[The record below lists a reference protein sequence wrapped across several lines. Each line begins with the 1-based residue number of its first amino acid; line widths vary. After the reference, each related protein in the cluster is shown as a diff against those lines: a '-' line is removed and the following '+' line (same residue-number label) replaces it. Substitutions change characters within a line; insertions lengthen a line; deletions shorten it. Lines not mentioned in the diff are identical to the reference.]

1 MSACVT
7 GTAPAAQLGVGDL
20 WASEVLEGCARAHY
34 TPRQELLGILAP
46 PPRSTAAGATPI
58 ASAVKASGATV
69 EGGRTLIDVDAVQ
82 SMDGYS
88 HAASPNSIG
97 EAVAN
102 QPSLKPM
109 ERSALSEEMQA
120 LRAVLSPALI
130 RKAYRLNTPCMT
142 KHTTKN
148 ERLLNCTASPRCM
161 AGLQLLGSDAAT
173 REDCLKALMGNGP
186 YVVPLPAVKGS
197 GVTAANADAASSSSA
212 STGRERG
219 GARATKSTR
228 EDLAETAG
236 SATAAGDATEIT
248 VMSDPA
254 FPCLWRG
261 VRNLMNTCYFS
272 AVLQLIFSIARVRH
286 AILNDDAAAH
296 DHYCVEIRE
305 AQGGTGVNQLAE
317 SGLKELFA
325 LMAFSRE
332 GAGADPKSFATYLSL
347 DVKVQQDAQEF
358 FTLLLDWLRC
368 HCGPTVKAAV
378 TSTFSGTLLYDRQC
392 GSCGRSSKRAEPFL
406 YLSLPVCPTLE
417 DSLSEFSKPEAVDG
431 FMCEQCG
438 HTAVATSLQYMR
450 TLPDVLVIHW
460 NRFEFDLQSL
470 QRHKV
475 TTTTS
480 FPLQL
485 DMATYMRQWHE
496 QKRNITS
503 RAAGG
508 ESVAPEESEDH
519 HLYEL
524 RGVVNHLGDTA
535 VSGHYTY
542 HGKVSGASAEPGSSG
557 GSRGSS
563 WLNFNDAEVSK
574 LNRYQGQRGAS
585 PDAYLLVYHR
595 IATSCSSP
603 RSTSVSAPPST
614 GKPPQLQPVAAVPST
629 SATPTPAEYP
639 VYLRQYVDRVNDDC
653 LTKRHDWME
662 QRAQAAALFDL
673 WATAAKA
680 VFESATNASSAP
692 AWISTTTTAT
702 PSLYV
707 LPTRWLQ
714 HFGRFFLP
722 AYVDAAALGSG
733 AESKLKRSKRDL
745 DAVSG
750 PAGDS
755 ANSALASGAAGV
767 DGKPIVVGPEEGA
780 SGSGAS
786 AAVEGTV
793 VTATVGPLRHGH
805 MQTAEEVRQQVR
817 QYSLMQAL
825 PSVTCAHGCV
835 LPWASYKV
843 VSASAYE
850 KLSRFLAVCG
860 SPLTV
865 AANGDRPASP
875 STPEAP
881 MTARLRESMAGGGA
895 ACGTQSCCTLME
907 ANLCPLCVAAM
918 AAGVQALA
926 SRTTED
932 EEAEIILTRAWEEA
946 ERRKRHAAG
955 EEGDEGDSG
964 AGPGA
969 VTPTALTQSTQQQEA
984 EEKREDGQQQRV
996 LVSKTVVEAWAS
1008 FYTSQLGWGRVRQAE
1023 GYTGVLTVSTSLAK
1037 ADHPFSLAALDVDR
1051 GDLNLSAQL
1060 LCPHGAL
1067 RPGQSAV
1074 AIPDSLRRY
1083 WVHRFVEVLTMAHRS
1098 GVLRTSNP
1106 HWSVN
1111 EDDVEHFFLPLIPA
1125 SETSTTC
1132 QECMQSSVQHLTS
1145 RHQQRMKR
1153 MEERKRYPSLW
1164 LAGAMT
1170 CPSGVAQLLLAT
1182 GAENE
1187 EQLLAAQHPNRL
1199 FFKQHGEREYRE
1211 YVKKWAE
1218 AHQQRVAHQSSEVQ
1232 RLRTALMKK
1241 RQHDAAWNAR
1251 VTMRRSGGGRSGGRG
1266 ASATNV
1272 PSSPVAP
1279 APSETATAA
1288 AAPPEPQTLEGR
1300 LYYAE
1305 EALEKMTAQ
1314 TVPDCTVTYG
1324 CVPTWWVARWYAAMQ
1339 SEDNKSDTS
1348 KGGDDADGEP
1358 LLVLPRISFEK
1369 FKCAHSESL
1378 LEVSWL
1384 NPSDGFWQGARAK
1397 RAELLWNGVRVE
1409 RAGAP
1414 TPTSPPT
1421 GPTEAEYR
1429 SQCWLPPM
1437 VILPMDEYVALL
1449 AQYGEPGM
1457 LERVASRAGGVAGTS
1472 TAGAAVGGD
1481 CTVASLSTP
1490 SPPAATPVPKSR
1502 AQTVPVAA
1510 AVIQVRF
1517 HNGARQLWPS
1527 TCAQCCA
1534 AMLAKFDAQCESFVN
1549 GSLRLNIHVKKSRK
1563 NYYDAVSVLT
1573 SAAVQHTG
1581 SSAAKSVEGG
1591 SNTTATDAD
1600 VIPAGIHYYTTLR
1613 QLKIYIS
1620 AHLREKH
1627 GYLVPAEVLQIGRG
1641 KNKPLK
1647 RCSTPPHAVEESG
1660 HHTRGTAPTSATAAE
1675 VAQLDEATLQE
1686 LGIRDGETLSVQ
1698 SVDIIAQTCAT
1709 TAAIDEEWEAI
1720 PPELL
1725 QAGACGDASAASVVR
1740 EHTVAFRET
1749 RLQGSHG
1756 GSIMAA
1762 SPAVTAAAAGVVA
1775 AGPTVGAAIAMEE
1788 QGLPFDAQDVVV
1800 LPAVAQARTWLSLY
1814 GTCCTEEEVEMHPVV
1829 LSRVLQAVE
1838 PVQSRPRLSSGSD
1851 CALATTTTK
1860 HACRSGEGD
1869 AEAATARPSLT
1880 APHEDD
1886 GSKRSKGEV
1895 GLSIDFGGLWMPLSE
1910 WIATLRSLVAAVPLH
1925 SLSLR
1930 DTALG
1935 DAGLRCLCGQV
1946 SAASV
1951 KPAALEAASRC
1962 EGGGSHLPALSTL
1975 AVPPSYP
1982 PTIPGLWAA
1991 STLRLLDLS
2000 GAALTDG
2007 GPLAGSRNGPAIAAL
2022 AELIPLRRLDLSH
2035 NLLGTYFLFSDA
2047 MMTHRTEAGRSNA
2060 APEYDMASSAFRH
2073 VGFHEAVASF
2083 PLVTALYLNNTLI
2096 ELNLRNNG
2104 LPIALL
2110 EYVEAKLHVNQRTT
2124 GGGVDFSHTASA
2136 EIVASSTV
2144 RQVLIHRLRCTLEHI
2159 LAGTANASGVVGAT
2173 HTEPGDTPPT
2183 EVPAASQSSVLPVAE
2198 RRWTTGEVSE
2208 LVQRLVRNV
2217 ATDLSLF

>member
-7 GTAPAAQLGVGDL
+7 GTASAALLGVGDL

-46 PPRSTAAGATPI
+46 PSRSTATGATPI
-58 ASAVKASGATV
+58 ESIVEVSGAAV
-69 EGGRTLIDVDAVQ
+69 EDGRTLIDVDAEE

-88 HAASPNSIG
+88 HAASPDSVG

-102 QPSLKPM
+102 QPSLHPI
-109 ERSALSEEMQA
+109 EGGALSDEMQA
-120 LRAVLSPALI
+120 LRAVLPPALI

-142 KHTTKN
+142 KHTANN
-148 ERLLNCTASPRCM
+148 ERLVNCTASPRCM

-173 REDCLKALMGNGP
+173 REDCLKALMGDGP
-186 YVVPLPAVKGS
+186 YVVPLPTVKCS
-197 GVTAANADAASSSSA
+197 SVTAANVDPASSSSA
-212 STGRERG
+212 PTGREQG

-228 EDLAETAG
+228 EDLAEATG
-236 SATAAGDATEIT
+236 SATAVGDATEST

-296 DHYCVEIRE
+296 DHPCAAATE

-317 SGLKELFA
+317 SGLRELFA

-378 TSTFSGTLLYDRQC
+378 TSTFSGTLLYDRRC

-475 TTTTS
+475 TTTTT

-496 QKRNITS
+496 QKRNTTS

-508 ESVAPEESEDH
+508 ESVAPEESDAH

-542 HGKVSGASAEPGSSG
+542 HGKVSGFSAEPGSSG

-563 WLNFNDAEVSK
+563 WLSFNDAEVSK

-595 IATSCSSP
+595 IATSSSSP
-603 RSTSVSAPPST
+603 SSASVSAPPNT
-614 GKPPQLQPVAAVPST
+614 GKSPQLQPVAPVPST

-653 LTKRHDWME
+653 LTKRHNWME

-680 VFESATNASSAP
+680 VFESATSASSAP
-692 AWISTTTTAT
+692 AWISTATTAT
-702 PSLYV
+702 SSLYV

-714 HFGRFFLP
+714 HFGRFFFP
-722 AYVDAAALGSG
+722 AYVDAAALGGG

-745 DAVSG
+745 DAAAG
-750 PAGDS
+750 PASDS
-755 ANSALASGAAGV
+755 VDAALSSGAAGI
-767 DGKPIVVGPEEGA
+767 DAKPLVVGSEEGA

-793 VTATVGPLRHGH
+793 VTATVSPLRYGH

-817 QYSLMQAL
+817 QHSLLQAL

-843 VSASAYE
+843 VSASAYS
-850 KLSRFLAVCG
+850 KLAHFLAVCG
-860 SPLTV
+860 SPLPV

-875 STPEAP
+875 STPGAS
-881 MTARLRESMAGGGA
+881 MTARLRESLAGGGA
-895 ACGTQSCCTLME
+895 ACGPQLCCTLME
-907 ANLCPLCVAAM
+907 ANLCPVCVAAM
-918 AAGVQALA
+918 AAGVRALA
-926 SRTTED
+926 SRTAED
-932 EEAEIILTRAWEEA
+932 EEAELSLTRAWEEA
-946 ERRKRHAAG
+946 ERPKGHAAG

-969 VTPTALTQSTQQQEA
+969 ATSTAVTQSTQQQEA

-1008 FYTSQLGWGRVRQAE
+1008 FYTNQLAWGRVRQAE
-1023 GYTGVLTVSTSLAK
+1023 GYTGVLVMCEARVAPPPLPASLSSTAAAVTAPASSASSSASPAVPETVSMSIANP
-1037 ADHPFSLAALDVDR
+1037 DHPFSLATLNVDR
-1051 GDLNLSAQL
+1051 GDLNLSVYL
-1060 LCPHGAL
+1060 VCPHGAL
-1067 RPGQSAV
+1067 RPGQKVV

-1098 GVLRTSNP
+1098 GALRTSDP

-1111 EDDVEHFFLPLIPA
+1111 KDDVEHYFLPLIPA

-1132 QECMQSSVQHLTS
+1132 QECMRSSVQHLTS

-1170 CPSGVAQLLLAT
+1170 CPAGVAQLLLAT

-1211 YVKKWAE
+1211 YVKKWVE

-1241 RQHDAAWNAR
+1241 RQRDAAWDAR

-1266 ASATNV
+1266 AGATNV

-1279 APSETATAA
+1279 SPPETATAA

-1305 EALEKMTAQ
+1305 EALEKMTSQ
-1314 TVPDCTVTYG
+1314 TVPDCTVAYG

-1339 SEDNKSDTS
+1339 SEGSKSDAG
-1348 KGGDDADGEP
+1348 KGGDDADDEP
-1358 LLVLPRISFEK
+1358 MLALSRISFET

-1397 RAELLWNGVRVE
+1397 RAELLWSGVRAE
-1409 RAGAP
+1409 RAGASSA
-1414 TPTSPPT
+1414 TSPPT

-1457 LERVASRAGGVAGTS
+1457 LERVVSWTGGVTGAA
-1472 TAGAAVGGD
+1472 TAGAAVGGAEPRAEVTDVDAETAEDVASAEAAKKPTDPSAASAGD
-1481 CTVASLSTP
+1481 CTAASLSTP

-1527 TCAQCCA
+1527 TCTQCCA

-1549 GSLRLNIHVKKSRK
+1549 GSLRLHIHVKKSRK

-1573 SAAVQHTG
+1573 SAAAQHAG
-1581 SSAAKSVEGG
+1581 GSAAKSVKGGG
-1591 SNTTATDAD
+1591 STTATDAD
-1600 VIPAGIHYYTTLR
+1600 AIPAGIHYYTTLR

-1647 RCSTPPHAVEESG
+1647 GCSTPPHAMEASG
-1660 HHTRGTAPTSATAAE
+1660 HHTRGTAPTSATGAE
-1675 VAQLDEATLQE
+1675 DAQLDNATLQE

-1709 TAAIDEEWEAI
+1709 TAATDEEWEAI

-1725 QAGACGDASAASVVR
+1725 QAGACGGASAASVVR

-1756 GSIMAA
+1756 GPIMAA
-1762 SPAVTAAAAGVVA
+1762 SPAANAAAAGVVA
-1775 AGPTVGAAIAMEE
+1775 AAPTVGASLAMAE
-1788 QGLPFDAQDVVV
+1788 QGVSCPVCTFLNAPDMVVCEMCEAPLP
-1800 LPAVAQARTWLSLY
+1800 
-1814 GTCCTEEEVEMHPVV
+1814 
-1829 LSRVLQAVE
+1829 
-1838 PVQSRPRLSSGSD
+1838 
-1851 CALATTTTK
+1851 
-1860 HACRSGEGD
+1860 
-1869 AEAATARPSLT
+1869 
-1880 APHEDD
+1880 
-1886 GSKRSKGEV
+1886 
-1895 GLSIDFGGLWMPLSE
+1895 
-1910 WIATLRSLVAAVPLH
+1910 
-1925 SLSLR
+1925 
-1930 DTALG
+1930 
-1935 DAGLRCLCGQV
+1935 
-1946 SAASV
+1946 
-1951 KPAALEAASRC
+1951 
-1962 EGGGSHLPALSTL
+1962 ST
-1975 AVPPSYP
+1975 
-1982 PTIPGLWAA
+1982 
-1991 STLRLLDLS
+1991 
-2000 GAALTDG
+2000 
-2007 GPLAGSRNGPAIAAL
+2007 
-2022 AELIPLRRLDLSH
+2022 
-2035 NLLGTYFLFSDA
+2035 
-2047 MMTHRTEAGRSNA
+2047 
-2060 APEYDMASSAFRH
+2060 
-2073 VGFHEAVASF
+2073 
-2083 PLVTALYLNNTLI
+2083 
-2096 ELNLRNNG
+2096 
-2104 LPIALL
+2104 
-2110 EYVEAKLHVNQRTT
+2110 
-2124 GGGVDFSHTASA
+2124 
-2136 EIVASSTV
+2136 
-2144 RQVLIHRLRCTLEHI
+2144 
-2159 LAGTANASGVVGAT
+2159 
-2173 HTEPGDTPPT
+2173 
-2183 EVPAASQSSVLPVAE
+2183 
-2198 RRWTTGEVSE
+2198 
-2208 LVQRLVRNV
+2208 
-2217 ATDLSLF
+2217 

>member
-7 GTAPAAQLGVGDL
+7 GTASAAQLGVGDL

-46 PPRSTAAGATPI
+46 PSRSAAAGATPI
-58 ASAVKASGATV
+58 ESVVEASGATV
-69 EGGRTLIDVDAVQ
+69 ENGRTLVDVDAAE
-82 SMDGYS
+82 SMNGHS
-88 HAASPNSIG
+88 RAASPNSIR

-102 QPSLKPM
+102 QPPLNPM

-142 KHTTKN
+142 KHTTTN

-161 AGLQLLGSDAAT
+161 VGLQLLGSDAAT

-197 GVTAANADAASSSSA
+197 GVTAANVDAASSSSPA
-212 STGRERG
+212 STGREQG
-219 GARATKSTR
+219 GVRATKGTR
-228 EDLAETAG
+228 EDLAETAE
-236 SATAAGDATEIT
+236 STTVAGDAAEST

-272 AVLQLIFSIARVRH
+272 AVLQLLFSIARVRH

-296 DHYCVEIRE
+296 NHHCVAAAE

-317 SGLKELFA
+317 SGLRELFA

-332 GAGADPKSFATYLSL
+332 GAGADPKSFARYLSL

-378 TSTFSGTLLYDRQC
+378 TSTFSGTLLYDRRC

-417 DSLSEFSKPEAVDG
+417 DSLSEFLKPEAVDG
-431 FMCEQCG
+431 FTCEECG

-460 NRFEFDLQSL
+460 NRFDFDLQSL

-475 TTTTS
+475 TTSTS

-496 QKRNITS
+496 QKRNTTS
-503 RAAGG
+503 RAADC
-508 ESVAPEESEDH
+508 ESVAPEESEAD

-542 HGKVSGASAEPGSSG
+542 HGKVSGASAELGSSG

-595 IATSCSSP
+595 ITTSSSSP
-603 RSTSVSAPPST
+603 SSALVSAPPGT
-614 GKPPQLQPVAAVPST
+614 GKPRQLQPVAAVPST

-639 VYLRQYVDRVNDDC
+639 VYLREYVDRVNDEC
-653 LTKRHDWME
+653 LAKRHDWME

-692 AWISTTTTAT
+692 AWISTTTTTT

-722 AYVDAAALGSG
+722 AYVDVAALGGG

-745 DAVSG
+745 DAAAG

-755 ANSALASGAAGV
+755 VSSALTSGAAGV
-767 DGKPIVVGPEEGA
+767 DAKPIVVGSEEGA
-780 SGSGAS
+780 SGSCS
-786 AAVEGTV
+786 RAAVEGTV

-843 VSASAYE
+843 VSASAYA
-850 KLSRFLAVCG
+850 KLTHFLAVCG
-860 SPLTV
+860 SPSTV

-875 STPEAP
+875 STAGAS
-881 MTARLRESMAGGGA
+881 MTTRLRESLAGGGGA

-926 SRTTED
+926 SRTAED
-932 EEAEIILTRAWEEA
+932 EEAELSLTRAWEEA
-946 ERRKRHAAG
+946 ERQKRHAAG

-969 VTPTALTQSTQQQEA
+969 VTPTALTQSTQQQGA

-996 LVSKTVVEAWAS
+996 LISKAVVDAWAS

-1023 GYTGVLTVSTSLAK
+1023 GYTGVLVMREARVAPPPARAALASTSTPSMVAAVTTPASSASSLASPAVPETVSTSLAN
-1037 ADHPFSLAALDVDR
+1037 ADYPFSLAALNVDR

-1067 RPGQSAV
+1067 RPGQSV
-1074 AIPDSLRRY
+1074 VVIPDALRRY

-1106 HWSVN
+1106 HWSVS

-1132 QECMQSSVQHLTS
+1132 QECMRSSVQHLTS

-1170 CPSGVAQLLLAT
+1170 CPAGVAQLLLAT

-1266 ASATNV
+1266 AGATNA

-1279 APSETATAA
+1279 SPSETVTEAS
-1288 AAPPEPQTLEGR
+1288 APPEPQTLEGR

-1305 EALEKMTAQ
+1305 EALERMTAQ
-1314 TVPDCTVTYG
+1314 TAPDCTVTYG

-1358 LLVLPRISFEK
+1358 LLALPRISFAK

-1378 LEVSWL
+1378 LGVSWL

-1409 RAGAP
+1409 RAGVP
-1414 TPTSPPT
+1414 TATSPPT

-1457 LERVASRAGGVAGTS
+1457 LERVASRTGGIAGAS
-1472 TAGAAVGGD
+1472 TAGAAVGGAEPRAEVTDVDAEAAEDGASAEAAKKPTDPSAAAAGD

-1490 SPPAATPVPKSR
+1490 SPPAVTPVPKSR

-1581 SSAAKSVEGG
+1581 GSAAKSVEGG
-1591 SNTTATDAD
+1591 STTTATGAD

-1613 QLKIYIS
+1613 QLKSYIS

-1627 GYLVPAEVLQIGRG
+1627 GYLVPAEVLQVGRG

-1647 RCSTPPHAVEESG
+1647 RCSTPPHAVEASD

-1675 VAQLDEATLQE
+1675 DAQLDDATLQE

-1698 SVDIIAQTCAT
+1698 SVDMIAQTCAT

-1725 QAGACGDASAASVVR
+1725 QAGACGGASATSIVR

-1762 SPAVTAAAAGVVA
+1762 SPAVSAAAAGVVA
-1775 AGPTVGAAIAMEE
+1775 ATPTVGAAIAMEE
-1788 QGLPFDAQDVVV
+1788 QGLSCPVCTFLNAPDMVV
-1800 LPAVAQARTWLSLY
+1800 
-1814 GTCCTEEEVEMHPVV
+1814 CEM
-1829 LSRVLQAVE
+1829 
-1838 PVQSRPRLSSGSD
+1838 
-1851 CALATTTTK
+1851 
-1860 HACRSGEGD
+1860 
-1869 AEAATARPSLT
+1869 
-1880 APHEDD
+1880 
-1886 GSKRSKGEV
+1886 
-1895 GLSIDFGGLWMPLSE
+1895 
-1910 WIATLRSLVAAVPLH
+1910 
-1925 SLSLR
+1925 
-1930 DTALG
+1930 
-1935 DAGLRCLCGQV
+1935 
-1946 SAASV
+1946 
-1951 KPAALEAASRC
+1951 C
-1962 EGGGSHLPALSTL
+1962 E
-1975 AVPPSYP
+1975 
-1982 PTIPGLWAA
+1982 
-1991 STLRLLDLS
+1991 
-2000 GAALTDG
+2000 
-2007 GPLAGSRNGPAIAAL
+2007 
-2022 AELIPLRRLDLSH
+2022 
-2035 NLLGTYFLFSDA
+2035 
-2047 MMTHRTEAGRSNA
+2047 
-2060 APEYDMASSAFRH
+2060 
-2073 VGFHEAVASF
+2073 
-2083 PLVTALYLNNTLI
+2083 
-2096 ELNLRNNG
+2096 
-2104 LPIALL
+2104 ALL
-2110 EYVEAKLHVNQRTT
+2110 P
-2124 GGGVDFSHTASA
+2124 
-2136 EIVASSTV
+2136 ST
-2144 RQVLIHRLRCTLEHI
+2144 
-2159 LAGTANASGVVGAT
+2159 
-2173 HTEPGDTPPT
+2173 
-2183 EVPAASQSSVLPVAE
+2183 
-2198 RRWTTGEVSE
+2198 
-2208 LVQRLVRNV
+2208 
-2217 ATDLSLF
+2217 